1 MSADQATRALYRKLL
16 QAWNDRD
23 AAGMCALL
31 APDGSMVGFDGSSF
45 SGPDEALKHLK
56 PILDTMPT
64 PTYVASV
71 REVRALGPDTTLL
84 RAAAG
89 MVPRGKGNIN
99 PALNALQVMIALR
112 VGDQWRVAHFQTTP
126 AAFHER
132 PEQSDALSLELR
144 TALQAGGLN
153 AIGGA

>member
-1 MSADQATRALYRKLL
+1 
-16 QAWNDRD
+16 
-23 AAGMCALL
+23 
-31 APDGSMVGFDGSSF
+31 MVGFDGSSF

>member
-1 MSADQATRALYRKLL
+1 MSAEHVASNLYRRFL

-23 AAGMCALL
+23 AMAMCALL
-31 APDGSMVGFDGSSF
+31 APDGSMVGFDGSNF
-45 SGPDEALKHLK
+45 SGPDEVLKHLK

-71 REVRALGPDTTLL
+71 REVRELGPDTTLL

-99 PALNALQVMIALR
+99 PALNCLQSLIATR
-112 VGDQWRVAHFQTTP
+112 IGSEWRIAHFQTTP
-126 AAFHER
+126 AAFHEK
-132 PEQSDALSLELR
+132 PEQSDAMSLELR
-144 TALQAGGLN
+144 AALQKGGLN
-153 AIGGA
+153 AIGGL

>member
-1 MSADQATRALYRKLL
+1 MSADQAARKLYRKFL

-23 AAGMCALL
+23 AAAMCSLL
-31 APDGSMVGFDGSSF
+31 APNGSMVGFDGSNF
-45 SGPDEALKHLK
+45 SGPDATLKHLK
-56 PILDTMPT
+56 PILDTLPT

-71 REVRALGPDTTLL
+71 REVRELGPDTILL

-99 PALNALQVMIALR
+99 PALNALHVVVATRTDGEWQ
-112 VGDQWRVAHFQTTP
+112 VAHFQTTP
-126 AAFHER
+126 AAFHEK

-144 TALQAGGLN
+144 AALHKGGLN
-153 AIGGA
+153 AIGGV

>member
-23 AAGMCALL
+23 AAAMCALL
-31 APDGSMVGFDGSSF
+31 APNGSMVGFDGSNF
-45 SGPDEALKHLK
+45 SGPDTLLKHLK
-56 PILDTMPT
+56 PILDTLPT

-71 REVRALGPDTTLL
+71 REVRELGPDTTML

-89 MVPRGKGNIN
+89 MVPRGKANIN
-99 PALNALQVMIALR
+99 PALNALQVMVASR
-112 VGDQWRVAHFQTTP
+112 VGDDWRVAHFQTTP
-126 AAFHER
+126 AAFYER

-144 TALQAGGLN
+144 AALQAGGLS
-153 AIGGA
+153 AIGGL